1 MTEEGRALAIVLGLL
16 VGLAAIGIALGFY
29 NWRARRVA
37 RLLAAAQTGARGGA
51 QAPAAA
57 GSGADKGTRARRR
70 RPISDRR

>member
-37 RLLAAAQTGARGGA
+37 RLLAAA
-51 QAPAAA
+51 
-57 GSGADKGTRARRR
+57 
-70 RPISDRR
+70 

>member
-29 NWRARRVA
+29 NS
-37 RLLAAAQTGARGGA
+37 
-51 QAPAAA
+51 QAPAA
-57 GSGADKGTRARRR
+57 GGADEGKGARARRR

>member
-37 RLLAAAQTGARGGA
+37 RLLAAAQAGVHGG
-51 QAPAAA
+51 
-57 GSGADKGTRARRR
+57 KGVRARRR

>member
-1 MTEEGRALAIVLGLL
+1 MTEESRGLAIILGLL

-37 RLLAAAQTGARGGA
+37 RLLAAAREGAGGGA
-51 QAPAAA
+51 QAQAV
-57 GSGADKGTRARRR
+57 GVDTGKGARARRR

>member
-1 MTEEGRALAIVLGLL
+1 MTEESRGLAIILGLL

-37 RLLAAAQTGARGGA
+37 RLLAAAREGAGGGA
-51 QAPAAA
+51 QTQAV
-57 GSGADKGTRARRR
+57 GVDTGKGARARRR

>member
-37 RLLAAAQTGARGGA
+37 RLLAAAQAGAHGGSPAAGGA
-51 QAPAAA
+51 DE
-57 GSGADKGTRARRR
+57 GKGVRVRRR

>member
-37 RLLAAAQTGARGGA
+37 RLLAAAREGAGGGA
-51 QAPAAA
+51 QAQAV
-57 GSGADKGTRARRR
+57 GV
-70 RPISDRR
+70 

>member
-37 RLLAAAQTGARGGA
+37 AAQAGAHGGS
-51 QAPAAA
+51 QAPAA
-57 GSGADKGTRARRR
+57 GGADEGKGVRVRRR

>member
-37 RLLAAAQTGARGGA
+37 RLLAAAQAGAHGGS
-51 QAPAAA
+51 QAPAA
-57 GSGADKGTRARRR
+57 GGADEGKGARARRR